1 MTDDEL
7 LAAVLRERYGPSK
20 WWVFRPSPTV
30 KPDRRF
36 MDDNELVCARRRKAL
51 VEAARDDERQAS

>member
-7 LAAVLRERYGPSK
+7 LAVVLRERYGPSK

-30 KPDRRF
+30 RKDRF
-36 MDDNELVCARRRKAL
+36 SDDSELVCARRRKAL
-51 VEAARDDERQAS
+51 VEATRDDERQAS